1 MNFYDEVKDITKKL
15 VSISSVNKAPGEETA
30 IAQYIYDFYGNLDY
44 FKEYPHQRIL
54 QKTLDDFLARHNTLS
69 YVKGTKDGGSAK
81 TVILLGHIDTV
92 GVEDF
97 GSFSSYAT
105 KPDELP
111 EILKEHFNLS
121 QEVLDDMDSHRYLF
135 GRGAL
140 DMKSGVAGHMAII
153 KYFSENPHLLKG
165 NLLALHECDEEDNSK
180 GVISG
185 LELLVEL
192 RQKEGF
198 DYIACINADYSTNH
212 SPGDTSCYI
221 YYGSIGKLLACCSVF
236 GKEAHVGQPFAAF
249 DPNLLSALVTKNI
262 SLNPR
267 LCDLAQGELTVP
279 PISLKQSDLK
289 PEYTVQTALHALS
302 YYNIF
307 SHGKSPLEVLDSVK
321 EIVDE
326 SYEETLEL
334 LSSRYKEYCV
344 LAKIEYTP
352 LPWKKALYTWD
363 ELYEEV
369 KSYHPNFEQELD
381 AFKAKL
387 HKENPAMDL
396 RLYSHEVTRFTWNKR
411 KETSPGLVL
420 YFASV
425 YSARI
430 EMTGRT
436 QKERALLSAV
446 EKSIE
451 QVRPQAQ
458 RELKTRYFYPYISDS
473 SFMAIC
479 DGPESIQGLAKNMP
493 SWGIKYT
500 HPSDQIMKINVP
512 VVNIGSFG
520 KDGHMLTERVDKKQT
535 FDNVPL
541 ITRGTILSLLE

>member
-1 MNFYDEVKDITKKL
+1 MNFYDQVKDITKKL
-15 VSISSVNKAPGEETA
+15 VSISSINKAPGEETA
-30 IAQYIYDFYGNLDY
+30 LAQYIYDFYGNLDY
-44 FKEYPHQRIL
+44 FKKYPQRRIL
-54 QKTLDDFLARHNTLS
+54 QKTEDDFILRHNALS
-69 YVKGTKDGGSAK
+69 FVKGSKEGGSPR

-97 GSFSSYAT
+97 GDFSFYAT
-105 KPDELP
+105 KPEELP
-111 EILKEHFNLS
+111 EILKENFDLS
-121 QEVLDDMDSHRYLF
+121 QEVLDDMNSGRYLF

-153 KYFSENPHLLKG
+153 EYFSENPHLLKG
-165 NLLALHECDEEDNSK
+165 NILALHECDEEDNSK

-185 LELLVEL
+185 LDLLVEL
-192 RQKEGF
+192 REEEGF
-198 DYIACINADYSTNH
+198 EYVACINADYSTNH
-212 SPGDTSCYI
+212 SPGDTNCYI

-249 DPNLLSALVTKNI
+249 DPNLLSAVITKNI

-267 LCDLAQGELTVP
+267 LCDLAQGEVTVP

-289 PEYTVQTALHALS
+289 PEYTVQTALEALS

-307 SHGKSPLEVLDSVK
+307 SHGKSPLEVLGSVK

-334 LSSRYKEYCV
+334 LASRYKDYCA
-344 LAKIEYTP
+344 LAKIEHSP
-352 LPWKKALYTWD
+352 LPWKKTLYTWE

-369 KSYHPNFEQELD
+369 KSYHPNFDEELN
-381 AFKAKL
+381 AFKNKL

-396 RLYSHEVTRFTWNKR
+396 RLYSHEVTRFTWTKR
-411 KETSPGLVL
+411 RESSPGLVL

-430 EMTGRT
+430 EMTGKSE
-436 QKERALLSAV
+436 KERALLSAV

-451 QVRPQAQ
+451 EIRPWAQ
-458 RELKTRYFYPYISDS
+458 REIKTRYFYPYISDS

-479 DGPESIQGLAKNMP
+479 DGPESIQGLSKNMP
-493 SWGIKYT
+493 SWGKKYT
-500 HPSDQIMKINVP
+500 HPTEKILQINVP

-520 KDGHMLTERVDKKQT
+520 KDGHMLTERVDKKHT
-535 FDNVPL
+535 FDNVPS
-541 ITRGTILSLLE
+541 ITRGTILKLLD

>member
-1 MNFYDEVKDITKKL
+1 MNFYDEVEDITKKL

-30 IAQYIYDFYGNLDY
+30 VAEYIYDFYGNLPY
-44 FKEYPHQRIL
+44 FKEHPQRRIL
-54 QKTLDDFLARHNTLS
+54 QKTEDDFLERHNALS
-69 YVKGTKDGGSAK
+69 FVKGTKDGGSPR

-97 GSFSSYAT
+97 GDYSSYAT
-105 KPDELP
+105 KADKLP
-111 EILKEHFNLS
+111 EILKKHFDLS
-121 QEVLDDMDSHRYLF
+121 EEVLQDIDSQRYLF

-140 DMKSGVAGHMAII
+140 DMKAGVAGHMAII

-165 NLLALHECDEEDNSK
+165 NLIALHECDEEDNSK
-180 GVISG
+180 GVITG
-185 LELLVEL
+185 LDLLVEL
-192 RQKEGF
+192 REQEGF
-198 DYIACINADYSTNH
+198 EYIACINADYSTNH

-221 YYGSIGKLLACCSVF
+221 YYGSIGKLLPCCSVF

-249 DPNLLSALVTKNI
+249 DPNFLSAVITKNI

-307 SHGKSPLEVLDSVK
+307 SHGKSPLEVLGSVK

-326 SYEETLEL
+326 SYDEALEL
-334 LSSRYKEYCV
+334 LSSRYKEYCA
-344 LAKIEYTP
+344 LANIEHTP
-352 LPWKKALYTWD
+352 LPWKKALYTWE
-363 ELYEEV
+363 ELYSEV
-369 KSYHPNFEQELD
+369 KAYNPNFDEELNR
-381 AFKAKL
+381 FKNKL
-387 HKENPAMDL
+387 HSENPAMDL
-396 RLYSHEVTRFTWNKR
+396 RLYSHEVVRFTWSRR
-411 KETSPGLVL
+411 KVNSPGVVL

-436 QKERALLSAV
+436 EKERDLLSAV
-446 EKSIE
+446 EKSIDK
-451 QVRPQAQ
+451 VRPTAD

-479 DGPESIQGLAKNMP
+479 DGPEAIDGLGRNMP
-493 SWGIKYT
+493 SWGKKYT
-500 HPSDQIMKINVP
+500 HPTDKILQINVP

-535 FDNVPL
+535 FDNVPA
-541 ITRGTILSLLE
+541 ITTGTILALLD